1 MCSLGFIHGED
12 PMRREAVG
20 GVDVGREGKKQLDAP
35 GIVIVD
41 RNNDEGLRPRVAA
54 FIWGGKVRPTPVLP
68 FGREKGAA

>member
-1 MCSLGFIHGED
+1 M
-12 PMRREAVG
+12 
-20 GVDVGREGKKQLDAP
+20 GREGKKKLDMP

-54 FIWGGKVRPTPVLP
+54 FIWGGKIRPVPVLP